1 MMTDRHASKISYA
14 INASLI
20 IYNTQVI
27 HTVSISY
34 LWLFVLWEMVLRQ
47 GVVQFVSLQKKAMT
61 IEVIKQFFKA

>member
-61 IEVIKQFFKA
+61 IQAIFK